1 VRINESLQY
10 KANRNGKSERSYGR
24 DFRKGLKASER
35 KKEERE
41 YREES

>member
-1 VRINESLQY
+1 MASQKGVT
-10 KANRNGKSERSYGR
+10 GV